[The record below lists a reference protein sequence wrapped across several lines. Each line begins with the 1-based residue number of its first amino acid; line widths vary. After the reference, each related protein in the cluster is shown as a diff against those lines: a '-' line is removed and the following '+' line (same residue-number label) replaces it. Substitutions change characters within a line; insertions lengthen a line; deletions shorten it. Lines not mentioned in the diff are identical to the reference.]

1 MYITDKTFY
10 NTYFLLKHIQNKQ
23 QKRKTRRMCDLVFV
37 KLTSQSGLMA
47 VAAVLHEFSRC
58 SSEVCDAILLFLC
71 FILEKSYS
79 QMYVLQKW
87 Q

>member
-1 MYITDKTFY
+1 MGYE
-10 NTYFLLKHIQNKQ
+10 TYVSL
-23 QKRKTRRMCDLVFV
+23 
-37 KLTSQSGLMA
+37 SGLMA

-58 SSEVCDAILLFLC
+58 SSEVCDAILFFLC

-79 QMYVLQKW
+79 QMYVLQKR

>member
-10 NTYFLLKHIQNKQ
+10 NTYFLLKHIKNKQ

-47 VAAVLHEFSRC
+47 VAAVLCEFFRC
-58 SSEVCDAILLFLC
+58 SSEIFDEILLFCTSSLTTAVHKC
-71 FILEKSYS
+71 
-79 QMYVLQKW
+79 MYCQKR
-87 Q
+87 